1 MRRFL
6 TKAIVLLCLTTA
18 ATAIRILVHTKTN
31 SLSHSVKHTLQRRQL
46 LQTQTAHALTALAA
60 AAAAAAPPLAPARA
74 IANIMPAKVNDKGKE
89 YTECLSTCVYE
100 STKITKGIAKVEVV
114 SREEAY
120 AACKPKCADKR
131 KK

>member
-1 MRRFL
+1 MRRL
-6 TKAIVLLCLTTA
+6 PRNAVLLCLTTA
-18 ATAIRILVHTKTN
+18 ALA
-31 SLSHSVKHTLQRRQL
+31 LSPTPRTTHCKRTLQRRQAL
-46 LQTQTAHALTALAA
+46 RQQTSHALTALAA

-100 STKITKGIAKVEVV
+100 STKITKGIGKVEVV

-120 AACKPKCADKR
+120 AACKPKCADK
-131 KK
+131 KKK